1 MAALTLGLASC
12 EQESDPK
19 YNAPTTFTVATPALQ
34 NQEFLC
40 ANEMTDPETFN
51 LFCTQPDYG
60 YSAVCEYSAIVSLDP
75 ECPTEDLQAVT
86 GKSYA
91 LENTL
96 PSSAA
101 MAIKTFELGV
111 AVNQLL
117 GVADKEEFDAKG
129 YGNQTFKCYFRAVCE
144 IPGIEG
150 SRIVSDN
157 VVSYNLVRIQYA
169 EKKPAWI
176 YICGDVSNPDTGVAN
191 GFTGPA
197 ASAYDLYYNNFALFE
212 PTNMIGQ
219 KIYVGKF
226 NMTPKVEDASKS
238 YEDNCSQFRFFTELL
253 GWSKDASLGSN
264 EADFYCLSITDKYE
278 AGYAGDVVAQG
289 LGNWGIWLC
298 DQTDPKPVTI
308 VVDQVNLK
316 IYVKEGFHDVTF
328 VGRDPEFN

>member
-1 MAALTLGLASC
+1 MAALTFGLTSC

-19 YNAPTTFTVATPALQ
+19 FQEPTTFTIATPAFQ

-40 ANEMTDPETFN
+40 ANEMTDAETFN

-75 ECPTEDLQAVT
+75 ECPTENLQAIT
-86 GKSYA
+86 GKSIA
-91 LENTL
+91 LENTM
-96 PSSAA
+96 PNSAA

-117 GVADKEEFDAKG
+117 GVTDEADFNDKG
-129 YGNQTFKCYFRAVCE
+129 IGNTKYKCYFRAVCE

-150 SRIVSDN
+150 SRIISDN
-157 VVSYNLVRIQYA
+157 VVSYNMVRVQYA

-176 YICGDVSNPDTGVAN
+176 YIVGDVQNPETGVSDGFKGPSIAN
-191 GFTGPA
+191 
-197 ASAYDLYYNNFALFE
+197 YDHYYNNFRLEE

-226 NMTPKVEDASKS
+226 NVTPKVEDTGKS

-253 GWSKDASLGSN
+253 GWTNEASLGSN
-264 EADFYCLSITDKYE
+264 EADFYCLSITDKYA
-278 AGYAGDVVAQG
+278 AGYNGDIVTQG

-298 DQTDPKPVTI
+298 DKTDPQPVTI

-316 IYVKEGFHDVTF
+316 IFVKEGFHDVTF

>member
-12 EQESDPK
+12 GQESDPK

-40 ANEMTDPETFN
+40 ASEMTDPETFN

-117 GVADKEEFDAKG
+117 GVTDKEDFDAKG

-176 YICGDVSNPDTGVAN
+176 YIVGNVQNPETGVVDDFKGPSVAN
-191 GFTGPA
+191 
-197 ASAYDLYYNNFALFE
+197 YDHYYNNFRMEE
-212 PTNMIGQ
+212 PANMIGQ
-219 KIYVGKF
+219 KLYVGQF
-226 NMTPKVEDASKS
+226 NINPKSATPDLNNVD
-238 YEDNCSQFRFFTELL
+238 DTSQFRFFTELL
-253 GWSKDASLGSN
+253 GWSTEASLSSAEG
-264 EADFYCLSITDKYE
+264 DFYVLPIADKFD
-278 AGYAGDVVAQG
+278 AGYSGDVVAHG
-289 LGNWGIWLC
+289 LGNWGVWVSEL
-298 DQTDPKPVTI
+298 TPMTV

>member
-1 MAALTLGLASC
+1 MTALTFGLTSC

-19 YNAPTTFTVATPALQ
+19 YQDPTTFTIATPALQ

-40 ANEMTDPETFN
+40 ANEMTDAETFN

-75 ECPTEDLQAVT
+75 ECPTENLQAVT
-86 GKSYA
+86 GKSIA

-96 PSSAA
+96 PNSAA

-117 GVADKEEFDAKG
+117 GITDEDDFNDKGIGDNT
-129 YGNQTFKCYFRAVCE
+129 YKCYFRAVCE

-150 SRIVSDN
+150 SRIVSKN
-157 VVSYNLVRIQYA
+157 VVSYNLVRVQYA

-176 YICGDVSNPDTGVAN
+176 YIVGDVQNPETGVSDDFKGPSVAN
-191 GFTGPA
+191 
-197 ASAYDLYYNNFALFE
+197 YDHYYNNFRLIE

-226 NMTPKVEDASKS
+226 NVKPKKEDSSKS
-238 YEDNCSQFRFFTELL
+238 DEENCSQFRFFTDLL
-253 GWSKDASLGSN
+253 GWTAEASLGSN
-264 EADFYCLSITDKYE
+264 EADFYCLPITDKYQ
-278 AGYAGDVVAQG
+278 AGYTGDIVAPG

-298 DQTDPKPVTI
+298 DKTDPQPVTI

-316 IYVKEGFHDVTF
+316 VFIKEGFHDVSF
-328 VGRDPEFN
+328 VGRDPEFK

>member
-19 YNAPTTFTVATPALQ
+19 YNAPTTFTIATPALQ

-40 ANEMTDPETFN
+40 SNEMTDAETFN
-51 LFCTQPDYG
+51 LFCTQPNYG

-91 LENTL
+91 LENTI

-117 GVADKEEFDAKG
+117 GVTDKEDFDAKG

-157 VVSYNLVRIQYA
+157 VVSYNMVRIQYA

-176 YICGDVSNPDTGVAN
+176 YICGNVSNPETGVEQA
-191 GFTGPA
+191 FETPA
-197 ASAYDLYYNNFALFE
+197 AGAFDLYYDNFALFE
-212 PTNMIGQ
+212 PSNMIGQ
-219 KIYVGKF
+219 KLYVGQF
-226 NMTPKVEDASKS
+226 NITPKVEDPGQT
-238 YEDNCSQFRFFTELL
+238 YENNCSQFRFFTELL
-253 GWSKDASLGSN
+253 GWNVAASLGSA
-264 EADFYCLSITDKYE
+264 EGDFYCLSITDKYD
-278 AGYAGDVVAQG
+278 AGFSGDMVTG

-298 DQTDPKPVTI
+298 DKTAPQPVTI
-308 VVDQVNLK
+308 VVDQTNLK
-316 IYVKEGFHDVTF
+316 LYVKEGFHEVTF
-328 VGRDPEFN
+328 VGREPEFN